1 MSQID
6 QNSLWESLHYSVVSH
21 ERMHE
26 ISTEMCG
33 LLDQQSKFLNSRR
46 SLSAMSAEEVE
57 DYAHRNNRL
66 NQLLKELS
74 EVA

>member
-1 MSQID
+1 M
-6 QNSLWESLHYSVVSH
+6 VSH

-57 DYAHRNNRL
+57 DYAHRDNRL
-66 NQLLKELS
+66 NQLFKELS
-74 EVA
+74 EA